1 MTEQSYLVTNDRG
14 DITTYIGPD
23 ATQLFRARMVRHGL
37 IGWQKFKM
45 KPSRGVTVTRML
57 DAASGYTGQKYT
69 TKQVSQ
75 DIDDMD
81 VWIKTMLTELPVE
94 GM

>member
-1 MTEQSYLVTNDRG
+1 MMEDSYLVTNSQG
-14 DITTYIGPD
+14 AVTSYIGRD

-57 DAASGYTGQKYT
+57 DAASGYTGRKY
-69 TKQVSQ
+69 KAREIAEA
-75 DIDDMD
+75 IDDMD
-81 VWIKTMLTELPVE
+81 VWIKTMLTALPVE
-94 GM
+94 GA

>member
-14 DITTYIGPD
+14 DVTSYIGPD

-57 DAASGYTGQKYT
+57 AAAGQYTGKKYKNT
-69 TKQVSQ
+69 QVAEA
-75 DIDDMD
+75 IDDMD
-81 VWIKTMLTELPVE
+81 VWVKTMLAALPVE
-94 GM
+94 GV

>member
-57 DAASGYTGQKYT
+57 DAASQYTGKKYKT
-69 TKQVSQ
+69 TQVAEA
-75 DIDDMD
+75 IDDMD
-81 VWIKTMLTELPVE
+81 VWVKTMLAALPVE
-94 GM
+94 GV

>member
-14 DITTYIGPD
+14 DVTTYIGPD

-75 DIDDMD
+75 AIDDMD
-81 VWIKTMLTELPVE
+81 VWIKTMLTALPVE

>member
-14 DITTYIGPD
+14 DVTTYIGPD

-81 VWIKTMLTELPVE
+81 VWIKTMLTALPVE